1 MYENLP
7 FKTSHVFSSH
17 SHTTPHCAIC
27 PTAVSPWVTV
37 KCWGKAS
44 QVRLQ
49 YSFTQASFLGPKQQK
64 GEVKWQKSWCNL
76 VKRGVLVICLDV
88 TYRYRIIEMFVRL
101 YHIWMSI
108 PFLENTTYCFFF
120 SVSIKFWQLRMVQ
133 NLGQRGRKFHQFFP
147 IVVLIII
154 LKSETNMHIGHFLVV
169 PSRELTYPSLVKG
182 KSSKVPLGGDML
194 VPRRV
199 PQMFFFQIYHQPNI
213 KWWTRNSDSGS
224 SLTTVGVWWSNI
236 AMENPPFVEVLPAL
250 IVLIF
255 ACLKGDMWFFVCYIF
270 TYCSIFFVD

>member
-1 MYENLP
+1 MYENKNLP
-7 FKTSHVFSSH
+7 FKTSHVFSSY
-17 SHTTPHCAIC
+17 SHITPHCAIC
-27 PTAVSPWVTV
+27 PPAVSPWVTV

-101 YHIWMSI
+101 YYIWMSI

-133 NLGQRGRKFHQFFP
+133 NPRPKGTKIPPVLSYCCSYHYFEIRNQHAYWALFSGTLQGTNISLLGQRKIIKSAFGRGYVSSQEGTSNVFFP
-147 IVVLIII
+147 DL
-154 LKSETNMHIGHFLVV
+154 
-169 PSRELTYPSLVKG
+169 
-182 KSSKVPLGGDML
+182 
-194 VPRRV
+194 
-199 PQMFFFQIYHQPNI
+199 
-213 KWWTRNSDSGS
+213 
-224 SLTTVGVWWSNI
+224 
-236 AMENPPFVEVLPAL
+236 PPTKHKMVN
-250 IVLIF
+250 
-255 ACLKGDMWFFVCYIF
+255 KK
-270 TYCSIFFVD
+270 